1 MKAKAGFT
9 LTELLA
15 VISIGLILVAGSV
28 SVLVTLSGRIGPRQA
43 VSTVQSMLNGARFHA
58 VSDQVKAAAVVF
70 EPEDAGGEH
79 GTKLSIWVARQTSG
93 SGSWDWEPVPGAE
106 ETLPA
111 SIFVINMPANLGS
124 GTPPSEEDADAWQ
137 EHRQNIAEKIDT
149 ERSKTAQKTFCALFR
164 PTGVMLRGSDVT
176 SPNLGGLPGSI
187 STSQVVELGLAV
199 FRVTASDEVSDFV
212 FYPLNVNAG
221 TRLVFE

>member
-1 MKAKAGFT
+1 MKAKSGFT

-15 VISIGLILVAGSV
+15 VIGIGLILVAGSV
-28 SVLVTLSGRIGPRQA
+28 SVLVALSGRIGPRQA

-70 EPEDAGGEH
+70 ESEDAGDEH
-79 GTKLSIWVARQTSG
+79 GTKLSIWVARPS

-111 SIFVINMPANLGS
+111 GIFVINMPTNLPS
-124 GTPPSEEDADAWQ
+124 GDGNQ
-137 EHRQNIAEKIDT
+137 VHREKLVGRIDT
-149 ERSKTAQKTFCALFR
+149 ERSKSSQKTFCALFG
-164 PTGVMLRGSDVT
+164 PTGVMLKDAAGLPSSGLPSGS
-176 SPNLGGLPGSI
+176 LGGVD
-187 STSQVVELGLAV
+187 TLGLAV
-199 FRVTASDEVSDFV
+199 FRVTASDEVDDFV
-212 FYPLNVNAG
+212 FYPLNVNTG